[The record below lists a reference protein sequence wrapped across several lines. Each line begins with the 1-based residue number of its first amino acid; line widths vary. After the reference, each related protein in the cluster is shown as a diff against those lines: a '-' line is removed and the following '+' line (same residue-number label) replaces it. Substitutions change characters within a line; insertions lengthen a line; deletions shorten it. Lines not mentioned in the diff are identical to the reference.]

1 MKHITPFLV
10 LIMVSITTLSAQNN
24 LPQKSP
30 KASVSYHVGLTDI
43 SIQYAA
49 PAVRNRSIWGGVV
62 PYGKIWRA
70 GANNATVVS
79 FSTPVKVEGKTLA
92 AGAYAFFLIP
102 NETQRWTAV
111 FNTNPNQW
119 GAYIYSEA
127 KDAARVGAKVEKL
140 EQTAERL
147 VYQIVDLS
155 LEEGQISLLW
165 GDKKVSVKFR
175 VDVVTPALAKY
186 DSLIASAEPKQKW
199 YFRAEAADLLTE
211 AGKLNEA
218 QKYLEESLQQGEH
231 VWNLWKKAL
240 WQAKRQDHIGAFAST
255 EKIRNLVKTTSDKEE
270 KGVFGALE
278 TDIVATEKHWR
289 AQQAEAQAARSALRD
304 INRDIWTPFSEAYA
318 SNDAAKYLALHSK
331 EFIRANGNSK
341 SSQDL
346 AGYSASVE
354 RSFAWTAEDGG
365 RSTIEFRFFERIA
378 TASTASERGIYKY
391 TYHPKNGSP
400 NEGYGQFHV
409 VLRKENGV
417 WKILTD
423 YDSNEGGKIGAAEY
437 QAALAV
443 DDFSKF

>member
-1 MKHITPFLV
+1 MKRITFLIV
-10 LIMVSITTLSAQNN
+10 LLLGGISNLPAQTN

-30 KASVSYHVGLTDI
+30 NASVSYRVGFTDI

-49 PAVRNRSIWGGVV
+49 PAIRERDIWGGVV
-62 PYGKIWRA
+62 PYGKVWRA

-92 AGAYAFFLIP
+92 AGRYAFFLIP
-102 NETQRWTAV
+102 NETQRWTAI
-111 FNTNPNQW
+111 FNSNPNQW
-119 GAYIYSEA
+119 GAFIYSEA
-127 KDAARVGAKVEKL
+127 KDAARVGAKVENL
-140 EQTAERL
+140 EQAAERL
-147 VYQIVDLS
+147 AYQIVDLS

-175 VDVVTPALAKY
+175 VDVVTSALAKY
-186 DSLIASAEPKQKW
+186 DSLIASAETQQKW

-218 QKYLEESLQQGEH
+218 QKYLDESLQQGEH

-240 WQAKRQDHIGAFAST
+240 WQAKRQDYVGALAST
-255 EKIRNLVKTTSDKEE
+255 EKIRNLVKTTGDKEE
-270 KGVFGALE
+270 KGIFGALE

-289 AQQAEAQAARSALRD
+289 AQQAEALAARNALRD
-304 INRDIWTPFSEAYA
+304 INRDIWTPFAEAYA

-331 EFIRANGNSK
+331 EFVRANGNSK
-341 SSQDL
+341 SSHDL
-346 AGYSASVE
+346 AGYGASVE

-365 RSTIEFRFFERIA
+365 RTSIEFRFFERFA
-378 TASTASERGIYKY
+378 TATTASERGIFKY
-391 TYHPKNGSP
+391 TYQPKTGSP
-400 NEGYGQFHV
+400 NVGYGQFHV

-437 QAALAV
+437 QAAMAV